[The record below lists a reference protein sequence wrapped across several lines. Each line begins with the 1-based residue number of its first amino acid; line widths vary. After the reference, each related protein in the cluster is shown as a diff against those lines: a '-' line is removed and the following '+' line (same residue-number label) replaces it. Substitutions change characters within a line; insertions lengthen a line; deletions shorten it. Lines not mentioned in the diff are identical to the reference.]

1 MKKHFTLIELLV
13 VIAIIAI
20 LAAMLLPALNKA
32 REKARAIACTNNLK
46 TYQLALTLYADD
58 YQAMIPFQIT
68 NPHASFLCDKY
79 LPWNTRHCPSM
90 LMVNSDGTT
99 RDKKDPWQ
107 SYGMVNHNDKTLLN
121 NADWTSGYGNFV
133 NKNGNYVCYVTANMK
148 NASQTVIMA
157 DSVYAL
163 EPGEG
168 AAGKMGWA
176 FGIQKGWWTKAGI
189 YLNHADRA
197 NVSFAD
203 GHVAAMTKGELQGL
217 GYKLLISPQLVIV
230 E

>member
-1 MKKHFTLIELLV
+1 V

-32 REKARAIACTNNLK
+32 RAKARATACVNNLK
-46 TYQLALTLYADD
+46 TYQLALTFYTDD
-58 YQAMIPFQIT
+58 YQAMIPFQIS
-68 NPHASFLCDKY
+68 NPHAYFLCDKY
-79 LPWNTRHCPSM
+79 LPWNTRYCPTM

-107 SYGMVNHNDKTLLN
+107 SYGMVNHGDKTLIN
-121 NADWTSGYGNFV
+121 NADWTNAYGNFYL
-133 NKNGNYVCYVTANMK
+133 KNGSYTCYVTTKMK

-157 DSVYAL
+157 DCVYAL

-168 AAGKMGWA
+168 VAGKMGWA
-176 FGIQKGWWTKAGI
+176 FGIQKGWWTKSGI
-189 YLNHADRA
+189 YLIHADRG

-203 GHVAAMTKGELQGL
+203 GHVEASGKGELQGL
-217 GYKLLISPQLVIV
+217 GYKLLITPQLTITN
-230 E
+230 